1 MYAAYNMPYGEEP
14 IVLLVLDSKDEAPVI
29 GVTFWSKKA
38 AISEVS
44 NAKGRVRID
53 RFRGQVQIEIQALG
67 YRKIVLSYQELR
79 ALNDTLYLESEI
91 FQLENVVVS
100 ATRWKQNYT
109 SVSQAISIIEPEVI
123 ERRQPQTMA
132 DALGLSGKVF
142 IQKSQQ
148 GGGSP
153 MIRGFATN
161 RLLYSVDGIRMNT
174 AIFRS
179 GNIQNVINLDPFSMQ
194 RTEILFGP
202 SSVMYGSDAIGGVM
216 SFETLTP
223 EFALDSLRKVFNP
236 IVSGNA
242 VIRGTTANNER
253 TGHFNVQLGWNK
265 WAWLGSISR
274 YRYDH
279 LRQGSN
285 GPDDYVKNYYVDDWE
300 GTFQPLN
307 DEPVPDKIVEQS
319 DPLLQIP
326 SGYDQWNTLQ
336 KIRWQ
341 PTDGMDV
348 QYTFQYSETSNYGRY
363 DRHLRLQ
370 DGLPRYAQWD
380 YGPQG
385 WKMHLLSLKM
395 GGNTNGAMYDQ
406 LVIKGANQQ
415 FWESRISRNFGE
427 LSIEKQNELIQA
439 NSIHI
444 DAIKWLNERMLLS
457 YGVEWVQ
464 NKVNSEAHV
473 RQLSTD
479 ASKAGLPRYPDATW
493 TSSAAFLHSD
503 IQINTTT
510 KVQAGVRYNTYHID
524 AQFGDSDRLDTQLF
538 ETANLRDRAV
548 VGSFGLISRP
558 NNDWVLKLNL
568 GTAFRSPN
576 VDDMGKIFDSEPGAV
591 TVPNPNIMAEYAW
604 NIDAGVVH
612 RVINGLKLELNAYW
626 THLENA
632 MVRRDFEL
640 NGQTTILY
648 QGIISRIQAI
658 QNAAYAQ
665 VYGLQWSLD
674 AQLNNRWLLT
684 TRMNLQ
690 KGEEELDDGSIS
702 PSRHVAPYFGESSLT
717 YEYNSWSGSLIH
729 RFQGTKSHSQ
739 MAVTE
744 REKIELY
751 ALDAEGLAYA
761 PSWGV
766 WNLVGKYEF
775 TDWGNILLQLENL
788 TDQRYRPY
796 SSGISA
802 AGRSV
807 QLGFSVRF

>member
-1 MYAAYNMPYGEEP
+1 MPYGEEP

-53 RFRGQVQIEIQALG
+53 RFRGQMQIEIQALG

-348 QYTFQYSETSNYGRY
+348 QYTFQYSETSNYGRF

-444 DAIKWLNERMLLS
+444 DAIKWLNERVLLS

>member
-1 MYAAYNMPYGEEP
+1 MPYGEEP

-53 RFRGQVQIEIQALG
+53 RFRGQMQIEIQALG

-319 DPLLQIP
+319 NPLLQIP

-612 RVINGLKLELNAYW
+612 RVINGLKLEVNAYW

>member
-1 MYAAYNMPYGEEP
+1 MPYGEEP

-479 ASKAGLPRYPDATW
+479 AFKAGLPRYPDATW

>member
-1 MYAAYNMPYGEEP
+1 MPYGEEP

-348 QYTFQYSETSNYGRY
+348 QYTFQYSETSNYGRF

-444 DAIKWLNERMLLS
+444 DAIKWFNERMLLS

>member
-1 MYAAYNMPYGEEP
+1 MYAAYTMPYGEEP

-53 RFRGQVQIEIQALG
+53 RFRGQMQIEIQALG

-319 DPLLQIP
+319 NPLLQIP

-612 RVINGLKLELNAYW
+612 RVINGLKLEVNAYW

-788 TDQRYRPY
+788 TDLRYRPY